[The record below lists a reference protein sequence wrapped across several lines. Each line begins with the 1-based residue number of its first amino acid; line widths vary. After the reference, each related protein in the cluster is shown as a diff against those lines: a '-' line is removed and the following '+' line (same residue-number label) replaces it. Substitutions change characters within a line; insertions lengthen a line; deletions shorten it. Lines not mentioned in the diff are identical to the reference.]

1 MTVRKLDSGLY
12 EADVQGVDKV
22 HTVTFEKWG
31 AESATDTLLEIVQV
45 GGEAAGSLLSV
56 IMGGGLDQDAT
67 SSPVEALFRQL
78 SMGMTRDKKLTK
90 DLLKKLCSNGGK
102 VLVDGVTARW
112 PDFYNDKLPLSF
124 AVAKANLE
132 VQYGNFFDAAKSMG
146 LLAATPE
153 PKDPPPA

>member
-1 MTVRKLDSGLY
+1 MAVRKLESGLW
-12 EADVQGVDKV
+12 EADVQGIDKM

-31 AESATDTLLEIVQV
+31 AESATDTLLELVQV

-56 IMGGGLDQDAT
+56 LAGGGLDQDAT

-78 SMGMTRDKKLTK
+78 AQGMTRDKKLTK
-90 DLLKKLCSNGGK
+90 ELLKKLCSWK
-102 VLVDGVTARW
+102 VLVDGVSAKW

-132 VQYGNFFDAAKSMG
+132 AQYGNFFDAAKSMG
-146 LLAATPE
+146 LLAATPG